1 MEMTKPKRRCWAIRT
16 DKNNESLLFDELRN
30 GRLRQ
35 GWGHDP
41 NQDLRLIQGEIASGG
56 NWWERLSTMQKEVF
70 PHLRMISSAEDSV
83 QLGDL
88 ILVPNLP
95 EQGYFVLGEVTGTY
109 YYDPLMLSKE
119 QDINELGKD
128 YGHVLPVRLLTERGI
143 NKYAGG
149 VEASIRST
157 LRTPMRMWNLD
168 AYGEA
173 LETLVTQYGNGADLS
188 TALSGEARLDR
199 AWEAAWSHATEALR
213 QRLEE
218 ELKARFQAAEWEEP
232 ITRALKGLYPGAQ
245 VRPMGGPGE
254 HGADVVIQIPNHFG
268 GSPWLILIQVKNYIG
283 QIDAAVVT
291 QLRSAYTHYAKEGTP
306 LSLVVMTTANEASTD
321 LRTAAS
327 ALSKELGIPVQ
338 VVLRREM
345 IEIMSEGLRK
355 GLDPGRI
362 SP

>member
-41 NQDLRLIQGEIASGG
+41 NQDLRLIQGEIAAGG
-56 NWWERLSTMQKEVF
+56 NWWERLSTTQKEIF
-70 PHLRMISSAEDSV
+70 PHFCMISSAEDSV

-109 YYDPLMLSKE
+109 YFDPLMLSNE

-157 LRTPMRMWNLD
+157 LRTPMRMWNLS
-168 AYGEA
+168 ASF
-173 LETLVTQYGNGADLS
+173 LPRKV
-188 TALSGEARLDR
+188 
-199 AWEAAWSHATEALR
+199 
-213 QRLEE
+213 
-218 ELKARFQAAEWEEP
+218 P
-232 ITRALKGLYPGAQ
+232 
-245 VRPMGGPGE
+245 
-254 HGADVVIQIPNHFG
+254 
-268 GSPWLILIQVKNYIG
+268 
-283 QIDAAVVT
+283 VVT
-291 QLRSAYTHYAKEGTP
+291 APQPQGKVSRRPSP
-306 LSLVVMTTANEASTD
+306 L
-321 LRTAAS
+321 
-327 ALSKELGIPVQ
+327 
-338 VVLRREM
+338 
-345 IEIMSEGLRK
+345 
-355 GLDPGRI
+355 
-362 SP
+362 